1 MGGHQPACELTID
14 LTFKVTIKSLGRT
27 FEVPQGQTILEA
39 ALNAGFSLA
48 YGCQRGMC
56 GTCRAR
62 VLSGQV
68 HMPGEDLFG
77 LMDDEREQGYVLMC
91 STYAASDLE
100 LDEVDLAL

>member
-1 MGGHQPACELTID
+1 MAYT
-14 LTFKVTIKSLGRT
+14 VTIKSIGKS

-39 ALNAGFSLA
+39 AQNAGVEIL

-62 VLSGQV
+62 VLSGTV

-77 LMDDEREQGYVLMC
+77 LMDDEREQGYVLLC
-91 STYAASDLE
+91 STYAASDVE
-100 LDEVDLAL
+100 IDEVDFVI